1 MRLLMADRP
10 AYYVALGDS
19 MSIDAYAG
27 GPGRGAPSLLYRN
40 RNEDF
45 PEWRGRD
52 LMTAVSGVRLIP
64 LAMDGATS
72 ADVRLVQMPRLKE
85 MRVHPILVTVTMGG
99 NDLLKAFGDE
109 AGADAAHRALR
120 ENTNAVLAGLRAMMP
135 AESPILVG
143 TVYDPSDG
151 TGDAAA
157 LELLPWPGALEWILR
172 FNATLREVA
181 ALHGAVVADIHAHFR
196 GHGLDAGDPAQTEPD
211 PPRRDLYYCG
221 VIEPNAWG
229 ANAIRQLWWDTLARI
244 GFVKEAA
251 G

>member
-10 AYYVALGDS
+10 EYYVALGDS

-27 GPGRGAPSLLYRN
+27 GPGRGAPSLLHRN
-40 RNEDF
+40 RSEDF

-52 LMTAVSGVRLIP
+52 LTTVLPGARLIP

-72 ADVRLVQMPRLKE
+72 ADVRLVQLPRLKE
-85 MRVHPILVTVTMGG
+85 MRIRPRLATITMGG

-109 AGADAAHRALR
+109 AGAEAAHRALR
-120 ENTNAVLAGLRAMMP
+120 ENSSAVLSSLRALMQ

-151 TGDAAA
+151 TGNAAA

-172 FNATLREVA
+172 FNETLCDIA
-181 ALHGAVVADIHAHFR
+181 AQNGAIVADIYVQFR
-196 GHGLDAGDPAQTEPD
+196 GHGLDTGDPAQTEPD
-211 PPRRDLYYCG
+211 PLNRNLYYCG

-229 ANAIRQLWWDTLARI
+229 ANAIRQLWWNTLAQI
-244 GFVKEAA
+244 GFLEE
-251 G
+251 